1 MSAGWVLILWIGIG
15 IFLGTLYTV
24 SIRFEIGRGIKKHE
38 RLEQR
43 NPLFS
48 ILRILLCSV
57 VLALGF
63 RQEAQYGFACLVAF
77 LIAKYISLIIL
88 IKKIPKGE

>member
-1 MSAGWVLILWIGIG
+1 MSAGWIFAFWIIIG

-24 SIRFEIGRGIKKHE
+24 SIRFEIERGIEKHE

-48 ILRILLCSV
+48 ILRILLCSA
-57 VLALGF
+57 VLVLGF